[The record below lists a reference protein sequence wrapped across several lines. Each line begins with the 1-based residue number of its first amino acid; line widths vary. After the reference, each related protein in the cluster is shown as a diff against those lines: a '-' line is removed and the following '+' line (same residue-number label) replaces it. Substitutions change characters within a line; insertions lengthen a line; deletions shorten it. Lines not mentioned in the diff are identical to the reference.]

1 MPAKNIP
8 FDFVVDNLNGQSL
21 EMRPMFG
28 MLYIYRG
35 PQLLLMLRQ
44 RDNEPQF
51 NGVWVAADKAH
62 HEELMKEL
70 PHATPQS
77 DFGFSTKWLFLP
89 EAATG
94 FETSA
99 LQVCRLINRGD
110 KRVGRVVKNTRIT
123 KKATTRPGSRA
134 NKKAL

>member
-1 MPAKNIP
+1 MPGKTIP
-8 FDFVVDNLNGQSL
+8 FDFVVDNLTGPSL

-62 HEELMKEL
+62 HETLMKEL

-77 DFGFSTKWLFLP
+77 DFGFSAKWLFLP
-89 EAATG
+89 ETATA

-99 LQVCRLINRGD
+99 LHVCQLINRGD
-110 KRVGRVVKNTRIT
+110 KRVCRTVKNART
-123 KKATTRPGSRA
+123 KNTTTKPQHTD
-134 NKKAL
+134 KKKSPI